1 MLLGLVRSRVQSRTS
16 PVFFN
21 LRNLSDAD
29 ISEKID
35 GLRRELFQ
43 LRFEQATRQLAN
55 THRFKEVRI
64 KLAQLLTVQSERQR
78 STAS

>member
-1 MLLGLVRSRVQSRTS
+1 MDRPNAADVRS
-16 PVFFN
+16 
-21 LRNLSDAD
+21 LSDSD
-29 ISEKID
+29 LTEQID

-64 KLAQLLTVQSERQR
+64 KLAQMLTVQSERQR

>member
-1 MLLGLVRSRVQSRTS
+1 MARPNTS
-16 PVFFN
+16 EG
-21 LRNLSDAD
+21 RHLSDAG
-29 ISEKID
+29 INETID

-55 THRFKEVRI
+55 THRFKEARI

>member
-1 MLLGLVRSRVQSRTS
+1 MARSNAGEVRQ
-16 PVFFN
+16 
-21 LRNLSDAD
+21 LSDEL
-29 ISEKID
+29 ITEQID

-43 LRFEQATRQLAN
+43 LRFQQATRQLTN

-78 STAS
+78 SATS